1 MSTQS
6 MASPLEDVEFLSRSE
21 HRVDALRALRE
32 GPVDRDDLRAATD
45 ASKATV
51 ARLLN
56 ELEGRNWVVREGQQ
70 YELTDS
76 GEFVAEEFLRLVDR
90 VETEHA
96 LRNVWQWFPTHLSG
110 CTMSLFADAVV
121 TPPESNPYE
130 PLPRNAE
137 ILESASTL
145 RLISK
150 RTPKPG
156 THDLVLRTTA
166 AGMEAELN
174 YPSTVIDYML
184 DVVDRSVIEAAA
196 ESGRLTILE
205 HDSLPTDAA
214 IGLYDD
220 RVVVWPRDDEGTV
233 RIMVDT
239 DAPEAVDWGESLY
252 EEVRADARPVDILG
266 MLDGA

>member
-1 MSTQS
+1 
-6 MASPLEDVEFLSRSE
+6 MASPLEDVEFLARSE

-32 GPVDRDDLRAATD
+32 GPADRDDLRTATD

-56 ELEGRNWVVREGQQ
+56 EFEDRNWVAHEGGE

-76 GEFVAEEFLRLVDR
+76 GEFVAEEFLRLIDR
-90 VETEHA
+90 METEHA
-96 LRNVWQWFPTHLSG
+96 LRNVWQWFPTDLHG
-110 CTMSLFADAVV
+110 CTMSLFADAVI

-137 ILESASTL
+137 LLGSASTL

-156 THDLVLRTTA
+156 THDLVLRNA
-166 AGMEAELN
+166 ATGMETELN

-184 DVVDRSVIEAAA
+184 DVVDRSVIEAAV
-196 ESGRLTILE
+196 ESGHLTVSV

-214 IGLYDD
+214 VALFDD
-220 RVVVWPRDDEGTV
+220 RVAVWPRDDEGTV

-239 DAPEAVDWGESLY
+239 DAPEAVAWGESLY
-252 EEVRADARPVDILG
+252 EEVRADARPVDVLG

>member
-1 MSTQS
+1 MT
-6 MASPLEDVEFLSRSE
+6 SPLEDIDFLARSE
-21 HRVDALRALRE
+21 HRVDALRRLRE
-32 GPVDRDDLRAATD
+32 GPGDRDDLMVATE
-45 ASKATV
+45 ASKATI

-56 ELEGRNWVVREGQQ
+56 ELEDRNWIVRDGHA
-70 YELTDS
+70 YALTDS
-76 GEFVAEEFLRLVDR
+76 GEFIAEEFLRLFDR

-96 LRNVWQWFPTHLSG
+96 LRNVWQWFPTDLHG
-110 CTMSLFADAVV
+110 CTMSLFADAVI

-137 ILESASTL
+137 LLESASML

-174 YPSTVIDYML
+174 YPSTVVDYML
-184 DVVDRSVIEAAA
+184 DVVDRSVIEAAV
-196 ESGRLTILE
+196 ESGHLTVSV

-214 IGLYDD
+214 IALFDD
-220 RVVVWPRDDEGTV
+220 RVAVWPRDDEGTV

-239 DAPEAVDWGESLY
+239 DTPEAVSWGESLY
-252 EEVRADARPVDILG
+252 EEVRSQARPVDLLDR
-266 MLDGA
+266 LDGET